1 MMTIVA
7 FGIVSL
13 LADIVY
19 EGARSVIGP
28 YLLTLGATA
37 GVVGLVAGAGEFAG
51 YALRSVTG
59 IIADRTRA
67 YWMMTIAGYALTVI
81 AVPLLGLVGRVDLA
95 LALVVA
101 ERLGKAVRSPA
112 RDTLLAD
119 AAEPLGMG
127 WGFGLHEALDQ
138 TGAVTGPILLAAIL
152 AAKQNDYRFAFLVL
166 AIPGALT
173 LISLLIARRQM
184 PDGRH
189 AAREDSPGARQLG
202 NGHAR
207 RYLVFVFLAAVGF
220 APFPLIAFHLSDRHI
235 VGDPQIPLMFALAM
249 AVDALAAL
257 VSGRFYDTRGLRVL
271 IVMPFFTMLALFSF
285 TSLAWVG
292 WAAMV
297 AWGASMGVQESTMRA
312 AVATLS
318 PSTRRATA
326 YGVFNT
332 SYGIALLAGGAM
344 LGFLYERST
353 VAMVVAAIA
362 AEVIAFFVLRPIAAR
377 EFPR

>member
-1 MMTIVA
+1 
-7 FGIVSL
+7 
-13 LADIVY
+13 
-19 EGARSVIGP
+19 
-28 YLLTLGATA
+28 
-37 GVVGLVAGAGEFAG
+37 
-51 YALRSVTG
+51 
-59 IIADRTRA
+59 
-67 YWMMTIAGYALTVI
+67 
-81 AVPLLGLVGRVDLA
+81 
-95 LALVVA
+95 
-101 ERLGKAVRSPA
+101 
-112 RDTLLAD
+112 
-119 AAEPLGMG
+119 
-127 WGFGLHEALDQ
+127 
-138 TGAVTGPILLAAIL
+138 
-152 AAKQNDYRFAFLVL
+152 
-166 AIPGALT
+166 
-173 LISLLIARRQM
+173 
-184 PDGRH
+184 
-189 AAREDSPGARQLG
+189 
-202 NGHAR
+202 
-207 RYLVFVFLAAVGF
+207 VFLAAVGF

-377 EFPR
+377 ESPR